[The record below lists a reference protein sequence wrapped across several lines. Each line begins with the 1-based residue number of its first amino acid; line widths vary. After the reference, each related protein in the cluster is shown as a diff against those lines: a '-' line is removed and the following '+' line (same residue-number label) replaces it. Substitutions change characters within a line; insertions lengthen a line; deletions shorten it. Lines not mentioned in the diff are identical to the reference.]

1 MKEGTKSTCRQMKMK
16 TVTKAYEIQ
25 KKKKK
30 KKKSVLKEVYGNKSQ
45 PQRRRIISN
54 KQKYTYNK
62 IN

>member
-30 KKKSVLKEVYGNKSQ
+30 KKSVLKEVYGNKSQ
-45 PQRRRIISN
+45 PQRRIIISN